1 MKELDWNQINQEVVR
16 IHNSNPGRK
25 LCIFFDENIGIEPD
39 VGLIYLY
46 FYFFNAVRCTD
57 DNREEN

>member
-46 FYFFNAVRCTD
+46 FYFF
-57 DNREEN
+57 